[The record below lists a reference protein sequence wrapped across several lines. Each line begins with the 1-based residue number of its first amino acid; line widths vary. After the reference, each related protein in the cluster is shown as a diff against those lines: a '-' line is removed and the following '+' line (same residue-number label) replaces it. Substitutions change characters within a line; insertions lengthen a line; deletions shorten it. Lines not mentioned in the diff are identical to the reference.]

1 MMNKMRRGF
10 WLCPNCGHEN
20 PPEANMCENCGA
32 PKGDDIGDSGDN
44 RDSEDLFF
52 DDEYL

>member
-1 MMNKMRRGF
+1 MNKVRIGL
-10 WLCPNCGHEN
+10 WPCSNCGHEN
-20 PPEANMCENCGA
+20 PPEANICENCGA
-32 PKGDDIGDSGDN
+32 PRDDDAGDSGDN